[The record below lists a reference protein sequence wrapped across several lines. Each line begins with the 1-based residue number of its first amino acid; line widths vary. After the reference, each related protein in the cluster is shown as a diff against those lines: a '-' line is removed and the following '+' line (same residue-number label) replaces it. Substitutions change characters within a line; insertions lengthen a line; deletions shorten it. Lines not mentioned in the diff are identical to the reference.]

1 LSDQT
6 RIGKAKL
13 KKDLETMGIAKGDH
27 VAVTLSFK
35 SIGFVERGPDNFIDS
50 LLEVIGPDG
59 TLMMNTFTQVFPVY
73 EVDPC
78 FVFDYKS
85 TPCVTGLVPET
96 LRMRKEALRSK
107 HPVCSVVAIG
117 GKAKC
122 LTEGHDEKA
131 SLFLPYLRLAQMGGK
146 YLCIGLGNNLV
157 AIRHEAQRL
166 AGLFDVVRLFH
177 GVQYLDEEGCT
188 RMLVYNNAPCP
199 RKLPDLVPKMQK
211 AGVLTIGK
219 IGNARSVVASADE
232 LLGYMAQKL
241 QEDPTLTL
249 CDDVG
254 CLWCR
259 EAERKL
265 NLYSSIKNPM
275 YFQKIVVLR
284 TFIALASNF
293 RLRPYNYLSLGK
305 GREMATFLEFL
316 GNRMHLSS
324 WLTGW
329 FFSGFMRD
337 LYYLFWD
344 LFH

>member
-13 KKDLETMGIAKGDH
+13 KKDLEKMGITKGDH

-35 SIGFVERGPDNFIDS
+35 SIGFVENGPDNFIDS

-59 TLMMNTFTQVFPVY
+59 TLMMNTFTKVLPVY
-73 EVDPC
+73 EVDPH

-85 TPCVTGLVPET
+85 TPCNTGLVPET

-122 LTEGHDEKA
+122 LTEGHDEKTCR
-131 SLFLPYLRLAQMGGK
+131 FLPYLRLAQMGGK
-146 YLCIGLGNNLV
+146 YLCIGLGNRLV

-166 AGLFDVVRLFH
+166 AGLFDVVRLFN
-177 GVQYLDEEGCT
+177 GVQYLDEEGNT
-188 RMLVYNNAPCP
+188 RMFVYPESPCP
-199 RKLPDLVPKMQK
+199 NKLPDLVSKMQK
-211 AGVLTIGK
+211 VGVLTIGK
-219 IGNARSVVASADE
+219 IGNARSVVASAGE
-232 LLGYMAQKL
+232 LLSYMAQRL

-249 CDDVG
+249 CDNVG

-259 EAERKL
+259 EAERIL

-275 YFQKIVVLR
+275 YFQKTVVLR
-284 TFIALASNF
+284 TFIAMVNNF
-293 RLRPYNYLSLGK
+293 RLRKFNYLSFGK
-305 GREMATFLEFL
+305 GRKMGAFVEFF
-316 GNRMHLSS
+316 GNRMHLPARVP
-324 WLTGW
+324 W